1 VETFGPGVARTRRRF
16 YQGNS
21 RKHMPQKRWGWM
33 KRNRACQADEMGRRS
48 EGADTESEDR
58 CAIWSRVGQ
67 HKAEMFCLEVKE
79 KGG

>member
-1 VETFGPGVARTRRRF
+1 
-16 YQGNS
+16 
-21 RKHMPQKRWGWM
+21 
-33 KRNRACQADEMGRRS
+33 MGRRS